1 MPGHRLQPTLVQA
14 VQDHIAAGEN
24 NSTIYRATGVTRKLV
39 GKMRLSLG
47 AWGTPYPPRTV
58 RLGAPRA
65 LREAQRL
72 RLKDYLVGRP
82 GAYLVEMKDFLYDEF
97 DTQVS
102 LATLWRE
109 LKRMRW
115 SRKIAS
121 KRAKEQSEPLRRVYL
136 ARMAQHHTADQIVAL
151 DESAC
156 NERTGDRKYGC
167 SPVGERTTLT
177 YSFKRSERWSV
188 LPAVTING
196 YFNFLIFQG
205 AITSEIM
212 EDFLQFQVLPF
223 CNPHPAPNSVI
234 VLDNASVYWSART
247 RELCDEASVL
257 LEFLPPYSPDYHPIE
272 KSFKQLKSWIK
283 RHVEEVEVFDKFESF
298 IRYAV
303 EQTCCDLDCR
313 SWFKMCGYPL

>member
-1 MPGHRLQPTLVQA
+1 
-14 VQDHIAAGEN
+14 
-24 NSTIYRATGVTRKLV
+24 
-39 GKMRLSLG
+39 
-47 AWGTPYPPRTV
+47 
-58 RLGAPRA
+58 
-65 LREAQRL
+65 
-72 RLKDYLVGRP
+72 
-82 GAYLVEMKDFLYDEF
+82 
-97 DTQVS
+97 
-102 LATLWRE
+102 
-109 LKRMRW
+109 
-115 SRKIAS
+115 
-121 KRAKEQSEPLRRVYL
+121 
-136 ARMAQHHTADQIVAL
+136 
-151 DESAC
+151 
-156 NERTGDRKYGC
+156 
-167 SPVGERTTLT
+167 LT